1 MNSMLCSRC
10 KKRLA
15 VVFVSRMEGDK
26 TYNEG
31 LCLQCAKELGIKPV
45 EDLMSKMGITDDQLD
60 AMSEQLMNPEEMGE
74 EGFEM
79 GGAAPLPF
87 LNSIFGGAAQEENAE
102 GKNTSTDQ
110 KRAAQSRRKIKRRR
124 KSS

>member
-1 MNSMLCSRC
+1 M
-10 KKRLA
+10 A

-45 EDLMSKMGITDDQLD
+45 EDLMTKMGITGDELD
-60 AMSEQLMNPEEMGE
+60 ALNEQLMNPEEMDDE
-74 EGFEM
+74 SFEM

-87 LNSIFGGAAQEENAE
+87 LNSIFGGAPSEEGGEAAGKGTGRSACSEAGRKASGEARREAAGRQAE
-102 GKNTSTDQ
+102 PQ
-110 KRAAQSRRKIKRRR
+110 RQ
-124 KSS
+124 

>member
-45 EDLMSKMGITDDQLD
+45 EDLMSKMGITGDELD
-60 AMSEQLMNPEEMGE
+60 ALNEQLMNPEEADDE
-74 EGFEM
+74 NFEM

-87 LNSIFGGAAQEENAE
+87 LNNLSQNCGGVPLI
-102 GKNTSTDQ
+102 GMPK
-110 KRAAQSRRKIKRRR
+110 
-124 KSS
+124 KSKFILY

>member
-1 MNSMLCSRC
+1 M
-10 KKRLA
+10 A

-45 EDLMSKMGITDDQLD
+45 EDLMTKMGITGDELD
-60 AMSEQLMNPEEMGE
+60 ALNEQLMNPEEMDDE
-74 EGFEM
+74 SFEM

-87 LNSIFGGAAQEENAE
+87 LNSIFGGAPSEEGGEAA
-102 GKNTSTDQ
+102 GKGTEQQ
-110 KRAAQSRRKIKRRR
+110 KGGAKQQKGKAPERKFLNL
-124 KSS
+124 